1 MIANPR
7 AILSSLPAA
16 LLAAALLAAP
26 LLTACAVGPNFTP
39 PQEPVPPAYRGAPLQ
54 PADGNPPPA
63 AERNPAAAADKAPD
77 SFWWQQFHD
86 PALDRLEEATV
97 AGNLNLQAAYL
108 RIVEARTQIQSARAQ
123 GLPSLDA
130 SASYEREQLGIAGV
144 LKAQGGLP
152 AGAAGSPAVQ
162 SLISTFESPINLY
175 QIGFDASWEID
186 LFGKVR
192 RSVEAAKAQADQ
204 AAESRNDLLVSLEAE
219 VAQTYFQLRAG
230 QVLRQITQSLIDD
243 QQQVADL
250 TLNRRQHGLAGE
262 ADVQA
267 ARAQLAN
274 LQSEL
279 PQYDQ
284 TIATARHALAV
295 LTGKPPA
302 DLDGA
307 FGEQGQI
314 PALPAEI
321 PVGVPSTLARRR
333 PDIRNAEAALHVA
346 TAEIG
351 VSVASLYPDISL
363 AGTYGLRNTKTGYL
377 FDWASHFYT
386 FGPSVSLPIFQGGAL
401 VANVRLSKARAAEA
415 ALTYRQTVLSALQ
428 DVEDALSSLHEDGRR
443 SAALAQAVDA
453 DQRALDIDLD
463 SYGHGLITYVSVL
476 TQQLQAN
483 QARQQ
488 YAQSTLT
495 QSTDLVKLYKAL
507 GGGWESPQ
515 AAANTAQH
523 P

>member
-7 AILSSLPAA
+7 AILSI
-16 LLAAALLAAP
+16 LLAA
-26 LLTACAVGPNFTP
+26 LLTACAVGPDFTS
-39 PQEPVPPAYRGAPLQ
+39 PQEPVPSAYRGIALEPT
-54 PADGNPPPA
+54 D
-63 AERNPAAAADKAPD
+63 RNPTPTAAKSPD
-77 SFWWQQFHD
+77 SFWWQQFRD
-86 PALDRLEEATV
+86 PILDRLEETAV

-108 RIVEARTQIQSARAQ
+108 RIVEARTQVQSARAQ

-130 SASYEREQLGIAGV
+130 SASYEREQLGIAGI
-144 LKAQGGLP
+144 LKAQGGAP
-152 AGAAGSPAVQ
+152 AGAATSPAVQ
-162 SLISTFESPINLY
+162 SLISTFESPVNLY

-192 RSVEAAKAQADQ
+192 RSVEAARAQVDQ

-230 QVLRQITQSLIDD
+230 QVLRQITRKLIDD

-250 TLNRRQHGLAGE
+250 ILNRHQHGLAGE
-262 ADVQA
+262 VDVQA

-274 LQSEL
+274 LESEL

-284 TIATARHALAV
+284 TISTSRHALAV

-302 DLDGA
+302 ELDAA
-307 FGEQGQI
+307 FGEEGQV
-314 PALPAEI
+314 PALPSEI
-321 PVGVPSTLARRR
+321 PIGVPSALARRR
-333 PDIRNAEAALHVA
+333 PDIRNAEAALHAA

-351 VSVASLYPDISL
+351 VSVASLFPDISL

-386 FGPSVSLPIFQGGAL
+386 FGPTVSLPIFQGGAL

-443 SAALAQAVDA
+443 SATLAQAVDA
-453 DQRALDIDLD
+453 DQHALDIDLN
-463 SYGHGLITYVSVL
+463 SYRHGLITYVSVL
-476 TQQLQAN
+476 TQQLQTA

-488 YAQSTLT
+488 YAQATLT
-495 QSTDLVKLYKAL
+495 QTTDLVKLYKAL
-507 GGGWESPQ
+507 GGGWESPK
-515 AAANTAQH
+515 AAANASQR